1 MASDMSCVLGIDVG
15 GTSIKAALMSLSGDI
30 MGMATIPTGAI
41 VGQEAFDQITR
52 RLTDLVRG
60 QERKPSQVVALGLDV
75 PGPVDDAGNVGFFPN
90 IKMDAQGLLATLRQA
105 FPDAAI
111 AFVND
116 ANAAALGE
124 LWKGSARGAKS
135 FVMVTLGT
143 GVGGGIV
150 QDGKLVAGAF
160 GSGGELGHL
169 TVRPEGEERTC
180 GCGRHGCLE
189 QYASATGLVWMYRQ
203 ECRRRGVPGVQL
215 RHDTDTL
222 TLFEAYQ
229 DGDKCAR
236 VAVAQM
242 CECLGFALAQVS
254 AVIDPESYLIG
265 GGVAGAF
272 DLFSDQLVAAYH
284 RHCLPNSKGT
294 KILPCSL
301 GNAAGTY
308 GAAFAGLQ
316 KAGLV

>member
-1 MASDMSCVLGIDVG
+1 MEIDKRCVLGVDVG
-15 GTSIKAALMSLSGDI
+15 GTSIKASLMSLEGDI
-30 MGMATIPTGAI
+30 LGMATIPTGAI
-41 VGQEAFDQITR
+41 VDQEAFDHITR
-52 RLTDLVRG
+52 RLVELVKG
-60 QERKPSQVVALGLDV
+60 QERRIAQVVALGLDV
-75 PGPVDDAGNVGFFPN
+75 PGPVDDHGHVGFFPN
-90 IKMDAQGLLATLRQA
+90 IKMDADGLLKALVET
-105 FPDAAI
+105 FPQAAI

-124 LWKGSARGAKS
+124 MWKGSARDVRS

-143 GVGGGIV
+143 GVGGGV
-150 QDGKLVAGAF
+150 VVDGRLVAGAF
-160 GSGGELGHL
+160 GSGGELGHM

-203 ECRRRGVPGVQL
+203 ECKRRGVTGVEL
-215 RHDTDTL
+215 KHDTDTL

-229 DGDKCAR
+229 DGDECAKF
-236 VAVAQM
+236 AVAQM
-242 CECLGFALAQVS
+242 CEYLGFALAQVS
-254 AVIDPESYLIG
+254 TVLDPEEFLIG

-272 DLFSDQLVAAYH
+272 DLFRDELVAAYQ
-284 RHCLPNSKGT
+284 RNCLPNCKET
-294 KILPCSL
+294 KILACSL
-301 GNAAGTY
+301 GNAAGSY